1 MVTRLNSNFTL
12 TYCLFGGMKQAKT
25 TDQKEYVCTSYGI
38 GFNLCSE
45 FSLPDG
51 RVGTN
56 SIIFRVDMSSSLH
69 ISLKERDIL
78 ILDIGPLQGLDDTTL
93 AAEAKYSINFSRSN
107 KNFCLNLQFKS
118 KYSETEKYPLC
129 LRNFSGDFSANRI

>member
-1 MVTRLNSNFTL
+1 M
-12 TYCLFGGMKQAKT
+12 
-25 TDQKEYVCTSYGI
+25 
-38 GFNLCSE
+38 CSE